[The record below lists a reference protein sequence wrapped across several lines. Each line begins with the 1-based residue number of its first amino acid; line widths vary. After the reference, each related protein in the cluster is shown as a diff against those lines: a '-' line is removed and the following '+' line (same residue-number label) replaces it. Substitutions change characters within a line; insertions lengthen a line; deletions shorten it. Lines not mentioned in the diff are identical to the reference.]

1 MVLSLIFSLV
11 QATSCSSCEASVMIR
26 LLWHMLPPLCWV
38 CQVTAPE
45 PAQIGVCRTVIISGS
60 KLEHLRRSCL
70 RSILVKSRMCN
81 AFRLSVFKSCRLT
94 GLQCLTKLYHDL
106 DPEERNTKG

>member
-1 MVLSLIFSLV
+1 MVLSVIFSLV
-11 QATSCSSCEASVMIR
+11 QATSCSSREASVIT

-45 PAQIGVCRTVIISGS
+45 PEQIGVCRTVIISGS

-70 RSILVKSRMCN
+70 RSILVKSHTCN

-106 DPEERNTKG
+106 DPEEWNTKG